1 MFSHLCE
8 ALQLEKKQLTS
19 LFIIFIIGLAIWY
32 SPRPEAVPIE
42 GWHLFAIFLATIV
55 GVVIKPFPIGAM
67 SILALCAATLTH
79 TLSIKEA
86 LLGFDNQIAWLVV
99 FAFFISRGFIK
110 TGLGKRIA
118 YYFVGLFGSRT
129 LGLSYGLL
137 ISEFILSPAIPSV
150 TARTGGV
157 IFPIARGIAQSF
169 GSDPALGTQ
178 RRIGS
183 FLLVTAYQG
192 SVITSAMFL
201 TAMAANPFLSGL
213 TLEAGYSITWGM
225 WALAALVP
233 GLISLCL
240 MPYVVYKIYA
250 PQIHHTPH
258 AAKHAQKMLADMGRL
273 TKQEWLMLLI
283 FAILLVLWVFGNLIH
298 MNATTAAL
306 LGLALIL
313 LFRIL
318 DWEDVITE
326 KSAWDTFIWF
336 AVLIMLAMQLS
347 TLGFTPWFS
356 DQVVHLVGGMGW
368 VPAFSIL
375 ALIYFYSHYFF
386 ASNTAHVGAMYP
398 AFLMVAIGLG
408 TPPAFA
414 ILVFAFSSSLFGG
427 LTQYG
432 SGPAPIYFGSG
443 YIDVKDWW
451 RVGFILSVMNIIIWF
466 GLGSLWW
473 KLIGLW

>member
-1 MFSHLCE
+1 MWFSPHP
-8 ALQLEKKQLTS
+8 AN
-19 LFIIFIIGLAIWY
+19 
-32 SPRPEAVPIE
+32 VPDA

-55 GVVIKPFPIGAM
+55 GVILKPFPIGAM
-67 SILALCAATLTH
+67 SILALSAATLTQ
-79 TLSIKEA
+79 TLSLKETLA
-86 LLGFDNQIAWLVV
+86 GFENQIAWLVV

-118 YYFVGLFGSRT
+118 YYFVGIFGKQT

-150 TARTGGV
+150 TARSGGV
-157 IFPIARGIAQSF
+157 VFPVARGIAQSF
-169 GSDPALGTQ
+169 GSDPSLGTE

-183 FLLVTAYQG
+183 FLMLAAYQG

-201 TAMAANPFLSGL
+201 TGMAANPFLSGL
-213 TLEAGYSITWGM
+213 TADAGYSISWGV
-225 WALAALVP
+225 WALAALLP

-240 MPYVVYKIYA
+240 NPYIIYKIY
-250 PQIHHTPH
+250 PPEIHHTPD
-258 AAKHAQKMLADMGRL
+258 AAKLAKEKLAEMGRL
-273 TKQEWLMLLI
+273 TKNEWLMLFIFVLLLALWILGGLI
-283 FAILLVLWVFGNLIH
+283 N

-306 LGLALIL
+306 MGLALIL
-313 LFRIL
+313 LLRIL

-336 AVLIMLAMQLS
+336 ASLIMLASQL
-347 TLGFTPWFS
+347 TKLGFTPWFS
-356 DQVVHLVGGMGW
+356 DVIVSLVGGMGW
-368 VPAFSIL
+368 MSAFSIL

-414 ILVFAFSSSLFGG
+414 ILVFAFSSNLFGG

-432 SGPAPIYFGSG
+432 SGPAPIYFGAG
-443 YIDVKDWW
+443 YVDVKDWW
-451 RVGFILSVMNIIIWF
+451 RIGFILSVINIIVWF
-466 GLGSLWW
+466 GIGPLWW
-473 KLIGLW
+473 KLLHLW